1 MYDTMES
8 VFAGAAAYHL
18 YVSLMCCYL
27 YSPERKEGKKK
38 KKKTL
43 CAIYLSFQ
51 RVSPEYRNGGGLRTK
66 FRASQRVVFDVSVV
80 SL

>member
-1 MYDTMES
+1 MES

-38 KKKTL
+38 KKKKKLYVPFTFL
-43 CAIYLSFQ
+43 SNEFLPSTVTVAGCEQSSELLSASYL
-51 RVSPEYRNGGGLRTK
+51 T
-66 FRASQRVVFDVSVV
+66 
-80 SL
+80 